1 MVGWEPPLAGRGVK
15 SPVLRCA
22 ASHRL
27 RLARLTLKVLTTSA
41 RAMPRSS
48 AASTRSRKSTE
59 YAFIEHQHTTSSA
72 VVLTAIGHECW
83 DWAIF
88 QFVAEGQAFL
98 EQHGCPPKIALKPN
112 DTS

>member
-72 VVLTAIGHECW
+72 VVLTAIKGLWTHM
-83 DWAIF
+83 
-88 QFVAEGQAFL
+88 EGGFYHDGRYPTLRA
-98 EQHGCPPKIALKPN
+98 
-112 DTS
+112 